1 MSERKT
7 ENAKKQN
14 NFGRYPK
21 KEKEKRKVEQVG
33 KIDTKS
39 RKSEK
44 VSRLWSIKQDFKKI
58 ELRKPHFTISGIK
71 AWHIRRKKTDFYC
84 TYFPFS

>member
-39 RKSEK
+39 RKN
-44 VSRLWSIKQDFKKI
+44 
-58 ELRKPHFTISGIK
+58 ISSLVY
-71 AWHIRRKKTDFYC
+71 KTGF
-84 TYFPFS
+84 